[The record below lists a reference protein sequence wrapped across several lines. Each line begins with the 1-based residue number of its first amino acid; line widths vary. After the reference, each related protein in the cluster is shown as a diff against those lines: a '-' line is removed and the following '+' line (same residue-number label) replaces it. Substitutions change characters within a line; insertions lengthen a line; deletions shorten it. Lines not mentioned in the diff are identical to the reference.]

1 MDKSTQLM
9 KWILFWVFIV
19 LFALAVLG
27 TLGVV
32 FLGFGTPTEAEREWL
47 VKGLLL
53 EVTACIIALFYSIF
67 GLKPESGKQNINL
80 EDIEMRLTELE
91 SKIFLTAKEIN
102 SNITESVSRNED
114 YSSSPRK
121 DFMHQMYPFLAR
133 IDEYDTPPPFDVNK
147 YNISPSYTDIDA
159 DISSAKPFDKEH
171 RRNSYYGL
179 KVQWKCAYKGI
190 TEKEDC
196 YIIRLDT
203 ERPLFGAYI
212 NISKEKDISKLKI
225 LDEGHPM
232 WICGEITDLSG
243 SNVEL
248 GNADFYI

>member
-47 VKGLLL
+47 VKGLIL
-53 EVTACIIALFYSIF
+53 EVAACIVALFYSIF
-67 GLKPESGKQNINL
+67 SLKPESGKQNLNV
-80 EDIEMRLTELE
+80 EDFESRLTELE
-91 SKIFLTAKEIN
+91 SKVFLTVKEID
-102 SNITESVSRNED
+102 SNTVELSARKED
-114 YSSSPRK
+114 SSSGPSK

-133 IDEYDTPPPFDVNK
+133 IDEYDTPPPFDVDE
-147 YNISPSYTDIDA
+147 YNISPSYTEIDA

-171 RRNSYYGL
+171 REKSYFGL

-196 YIIRLDT
+196 YRIRLDT

-212 NISKEKDISKLKI
+212 EVSKEKDIAKLKF
-225 LDEGHPM
+225 LYEGHPM
-232 WICGEITDLSG
+232 WVCGEIVDLSG

-248 GNADFYI
+248 ANADFYI

>member
-1 MDKSTQLM
+1 M

-19 LFALAVLG
+19 LFDLAVLG

-179 KVQWKCAYKGI
+179 KV
-190 TEKEDC
+190 
-196 YIIRLDT
+196 
-203 ERPLFGAYI
+203 
-212 NISKEKDISKLKI
+212 
-225 LDEGHPM
+225 
-232 WICGEITDLSG
+232 
-243 SNVEL
+243 
-248 GNADFYI
+248 